1 LVQKPDNHQ
10 TQNMFYDIFFDEIP
24 HCLISQSTGL

>member
-1 LVQKPDNHQ
+1 
-10 TQNMFYDIFFDEIP
+10 MFYDIFFDEIP